1 MRKFSAFALLLLG
14 LAGVVAAQAAVPL
27 VVVEGRGVK
36 LTPGQTVDGSQPL
49 TLLEG
54 QQVSLISPTGK
65 MLKLRGPFDEP
76 PVKDESTEKVDVN
89 AAMQALLTQKVARA
103 DRAGVVRGQ
112 QNQVVPPEPWLLDV
126 THPGT
131 RCLPAGSRITFWRPQ
146 AGAEEELVTTPSDR
160 SWRAKAVWPAADDR
174 IMLPSTVPLDARAS
188 YVVKLGRKEVTV
200 TLLTLPAALTNDAM
214 RAGWMMEKG
223 CDTQALAL
231 LAQTRA
237 APRPPV
243 SKE

>member
-1 MRKFSAFALLLLG
+1 MTKTATLAVLLLG
-14 LAGVVAAQAAVPL
+14 LAGFAGAQAAVSL

-65 MLKLRGPFDEP
+65 MIKLRGPYNEP
-76 PVKDESTEKVDVN
+76 PVKDETAEKVDVG

-131 RCLPAGSRITFWRPQ
+131 RCLPANSRITFWRPQ
-146 AGAEEELVTTPSDR
+146 GGVDEELVTTPSDR
-160 SWRAKAVWPAADDR
+160 SWRAKAIWPANEDR
-174 IMLPSTVPLDARAS
+174 LMLPPTVPLDARAS
-188 YVVKLGRKEVTV
+188 YVVKLGKKEVTV
-200 TLLTLPAALTNDAM
+200 TLLTLPAALSNDAM
-214 RAGWMMEKG
+214 RAAWMMEKG
-223 CDTQALAL
+223 CDSQALAL
-231 LAQTRA
+231 LSPAQA
-237 APRPPV
+237 APRTPV
-243 SKE
+243 HKE

>member
-1 MRKFSAFALLLLG
+1 MTKRSLFAVLLLC
-14 LAGVVAAQAAVPL
+14 LATLSAAHAAVSL

-36 LTPGQTVDGSQPL
+36 LTPGQTIDGSQAL

-65 MLKLRGPFDEP
+65 MIKLRGPYNEP
-76 PVKDESTEKVDVN
+76 PVKDESAEKVDVG

-131 RCLPAGSRITFWRPQ
+131 RCLPADSRIVFWRPQ
-146 AGAEEELVTTPSDR
+146 GGTDEELVTTPSDR
-160 SWRAKAVWPAADDR
+160 SWRARAVWPAKDDR
-174 IMLPSTVPLDARAS
+174 IMLPSTVPVTSRAS
-188 YVVKLGRKEVTV
+188 YVVKLGKKEVTV
-200 TLLTLPAALTNDAM
+200 TLLTLPAALSNDAM
-214 RAGWMMEKG
+214 RAAWMMEKG

-231 LAQTRA
+231 LNPVQP
-237 APRPPV
+237 APRAPV
-243 SKE
+243 RKE